1 MRVLE
6 FIAVGIIFSLGLLA
20 SPANPQDIVKRC
32 VGVEVRSISVSS
44 ERALNTPLDAKPA
57 TIETGPPGAAIKEVT
72 IVSRGPVLGAMDSPQ
87 VKTELS
93 CTTRGLDLVAT
104 ISRSEHYNGTVA
116 RNRLWR
122 PRIDMVVMLDAS
134 EIFLQAI
141 WKMRLTSGR
150 EMDLARTPPY
160 PEEKYPITVTKTLR
174 SVAGQKP

>member
-1 MRVLE
+1 MMVPE
-6 FIAVGIIFSLGLLA
+6 SIAVAIFFSVGLLA
-20 SPANPQDIVKRC
+20 IPANAQEIIKTC
-32 VGVEVRSISVSS
+32 VGVEVRSIGVSY

-57 TIETGPPGAAIKEVT
+57 TIETGPPGAATKEIT
-72 IVSRGPVLGAMDSPQ
+72 IVIRGPVLGAMDSPQ

-93 CTTRGLDLVAT
+93 CTTTGFDLVAT

-122 PRIDMVVMLDAS
+122 PQVSMVVILDAS
-134 EIFLQAI
+134 EIIFHAI
-141 WKMRLTSGR
+141 WKMRSTSGR
-150 EMDLARTPPY
+150 EMDLARTSPY